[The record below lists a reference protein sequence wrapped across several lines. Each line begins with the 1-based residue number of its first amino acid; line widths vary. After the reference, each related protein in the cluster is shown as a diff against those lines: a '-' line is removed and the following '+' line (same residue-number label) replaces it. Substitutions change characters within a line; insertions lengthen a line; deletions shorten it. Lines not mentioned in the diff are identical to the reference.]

1 MLKSVFRKLNHSLI
15 LLLLLA
21 VTTWAQSAAPAT
33 AAKEVEVYGQ
43 KIHYLEAGAGPVVI
57 LLHGLG
63 GDSTNWAL
71 TLPALSA
78 NYRVIAPD
86 QIGFGKSDKP
96 VINYRVATLVE
107 FLSVFYK
114 KLGIEKATLV
124 GNSLGGWTAAAFAL
138 AYPERVEKLVLV
150 DAAGY
155 SPKRLGVPA
164 LGAEFYSILNPATTA
179 DLRRTFKLVFY
190 NQAMFTDQV
199 IEQQFTTKLK
209 RGDGQTI
216 NAFVDSIM
224 RGEDYLDESAVK
236 IKTPTLV
243 IWGREDGLT
252 PLVMGETFAKDIPGA
267 QKLIIEKCGHIP
279 QLEKPLEFNTALL
292 KFLKN

>member
-86 QIGFGKSDKP
+86 QIGFGKLLPLRQILVSPDGGP
-96 VINYRVATLVE
+96 QRFGGAIPDQRLSQPDQCRVAL
-107 FLSVFYK
+107 
-114 KLGIEKATLV
+114 
-124 GNSLGGWTAAAFAL
+124 
-138 AYPERVEKLVLV
+138 
-150 DAAGY
+150 
-155 SPKRLGVPA
+155 
-164 LGAEFYSILNPATTA
+164 
-179 DLRRTFKLVFY
+179 DLCDL
-190 NQAMFTDQV
+190 
-199 IEQQFTTKLK
+199 
-209 RGDGQTI
+209 
-216 NAFVDSIM
+216 
-224 RGEDYLDESAVK
+224 
-236 IKTPTLV
+236 P
-243 IWGREDGLT
+243 
-252 PLVMGETFAKDIPGA
+252 
-267 QKLIIEKCGHIP
+267 
-279 QLEKPLEFNTALL
+279 
-292 KFLKN
+292 